1 MGKNK
6 TVMIDEDL
14 CTGCG
19 NCVEKCTQKILYIDK
34 DKGVCRVTDEKKCG
48 KAKCCEKVCP
58 ADAIKIY

>member
-1 MGKNK
+1 
-6 TVMIDEDL
+6 
-14 CTGCG
+14 
-19 NCVEKCTQKILYIDK
+19 VEKCTQKILYIDK